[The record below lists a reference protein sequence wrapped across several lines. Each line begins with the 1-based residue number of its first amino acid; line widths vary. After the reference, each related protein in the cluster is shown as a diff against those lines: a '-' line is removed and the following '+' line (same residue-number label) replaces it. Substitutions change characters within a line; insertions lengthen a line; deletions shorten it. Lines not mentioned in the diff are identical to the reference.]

1 MSPRAAAYGPIM
13 AFLLF
18 FLVTCTHKIPP
29 DAMALSPD
37 SLKDRQLQTR
47 IFETDD
53 EKMLLTA
60 SAAVLQ
66 DSGYTIEESDISCG
80 VIVSSRERDVT
91 NPGQV
96 VGSIMLGICLGAPVP
111 WDKRQ
116 RVEASLATKPIDSQR
131 IAVRITFQHV
141 VWNNNNQVSKREQ
154 INDPQIYQEFF
165 AKLSK
170 SIFLTAHEI

>member
-1 MSPRAAAYGPIM
+1 MSPRAAASGPIVVL
-13 AFLLF
+13 LLF
-18 FLVTCTHKIPP
+18 SLVACTHKIPR
-29 DAMALSPD
+29 DAMALSPE

-53 EKMLLTA
+53 EKKLLTA

-66 DSGYTIEESDISCG
+66 DSGYTIEESEVSCG

-116 RVEASLATKPIDSQR
+116 RVEASLATNPIDGQR
-131 IAVRITFQHV
+131 ISVRITFQHI

>member
-1 MSPRAAAYGPIM
+1 MSPKAAQIGLVM
-13 AFLLF
+13 ALMIFSLAA
-18 FLVTCTHKIPP
+18 CAHNIPR
-29 DAMALSPD
+29 DAMALSPE
-37 SLKDRQLQTR
+37 SLRDRQLQTR
-47 IFETDD
+47 IFETAD

-66 DSGYTIEESDISCG
+66 DLGYTIEESEISCG
-80 VIVSSRERDVT
+80 VIVSSRDRDVT
-91 NPGQV
+91 DTGQV
-96 VGSIMLGICLGAPVP
+96 VGSIVLGVCLGAPVP

-116 RVEASLATKPIDSQR
+116 RVEASLATKPLDGQR

-141 VWNNNNQVSKREQ
+141 VWNNHNQVSKCEQ
-154 INDPQIYQEFF
+154 LNDPQIYEDFF

>member
-1 MSPRAAAYGPIM
+1 MSPRAAASAPIM
-13 AFLLF
+13 VLLLF
-18 FLVTCTHKIPP
+18 SLVACTHKIPR
-29 DAMALSPD
+29 DAMALSPE

-53 EKMLLTA
+53 EKKLLTA

-66 DSGYTIEESDISCG
+66 DSGYTIEESEVSCG

-116 RVEASLATKPIDSQR
+116 RVEASLATNPIDGQR

>member
-1 MSPRAAAYGPIM
+1 MSPKAAVCDPIM
-13 AFLLF
+13 ALLLLS
-18 FLVTCTHKIPP
+18 LVACTHRIPP

-66 DSGYTIEESDISCG
+66 DSGYTIDESEISCG

-116 RVEASLATKPIDSQR
+116 RVEASLATNPIDGQR

-154 INDPQIYQEFF
+154 INDPHIYQEFF